1 MPTSRLVE
9 AVAARGAAL
18 LRVRR
23 LARAPI
29 WLFRARLGLLFG
41 GRLLMLEHV
50 GRVSG
55 RRRYVVLEVVARPAR
70 RRYVVAS
77 GFGTGAQWFRNVV
90 AEPHVRV
97 FVGSRGPAAATATR
111 LSDEQAA
118 DALSAYAAGQP
129 RTWRTLKPVFEN
141 TLDAE
146 IDERATSLPLV
157 ALDLDAPRQRH
168 RRGFTA
174 GGRATR
180 SSARDGPSSRTAG

>member
-1 MPTSRLVE
+1 MTTSRLVE

-55 RRRYVVLEVVARPAR
+55 RRRHVVLEVVARPAP

-77 GFGTGAQWFRNVV
+77 GFGTASQWYRNVV
-90 AEPHVRV
+90 ADPHVRV
-97 FVGSRGPAAATATR
+97 FVGSRGPAPATATP
-111 LSDEQAA
+111 LSAEQAA
-118 DALSAYAAGQP
+118 DALSAYAAAHP
-129 RTWRTLKPVFEN
+129 RTWRTLKPVFEK
-141 TLDAE
+141 TLNAE
-146 IDERATSLPLV
+146 IDEGKTTLPLV
-157 ALDLDAPRQRH
+157 TLDLD
-168 RRGFTA
+168 
-174 GGRATR
+174 TR
-180 SSARDGPSSRTAG
+180 S

>member
-1 MPTSRLVE
+1 MPTTRLVD
-9 AVAARGAAL
+9 AVAERAAAL
-18 LRVRR
+18 LRVRH

-29 WLFRARLGLLFG
+29 WLFRARLGLLFA

-55 RRRYVVLEVVARPAR
+55 RRRYVVLEVVARPTR

-77 GFGTGAQWFRNVV
+77 GFGTRAQWYRNVL
-90 AEPHVRV
+90 AHPHVRV
-97 FVGSRGPAAATATR
+97 VVGSRGPAPATATP

-118 DALSAYAAGQP
+118 DALSAYAADHP

-146 IDERATSLPLV
+146 IDERGTTLPLV
-157 ALDLDAPRQRH
+157 ALDLDAPRR
-168 RRGFTA
+168 
-174 GGRATR
+174 
-180 SSARDGPSSRTAG
+180 